1 MHFIN
6 LLLQNPILQN
16 PAEDYPEIHRH
27 FTRYSK
33 GEFTGPIMKIR
44 FTTNK
49 ITLYGSFEYQD
60 FIQEYVASVMPD
72 DEIEVTSSIFSGSDL
87 KDIFSKLSLDWQL
100 KKSTGKTKNFK
111 GIFQAKFKKS
121 KFLEILK
128 ELNKY
133 SYYFTNFNNQQGFS
147 VKCKTKPAQPPKKKP
162 TKQEIEKIAKF
173 CTDVVKNSKKNQKT
187 LLKTILPD
195 FEEKIPENVKTIK
208 IINEYKINNIII
220 PKNIKSSGLIR
231 IKSIREGKL
240 TRTIEI
246 DNETEY
252 TNTLNI
258 SV

>member
-1 MHFIN
+1 
-6 LLLQNPILQN
+6 LLQNPVLQN
-16 PAEDYPEIHRH
+16 PVEDYPEIHKH

-49 ITLYGSFEYQD
+49 ITLNGSFEYED

-72 DEIEVTSSIFSGSDL
+72 DEIDVTFNILSGADL
-87 KDIFSKLSLDWQL
+87 KVIFSKLSLDWQL

-111 GIFQAKFKKS
+111 GIFQGKFKKS
-121 KFLEILK
+121 KYLEILK

-147 VKCKTKPAQPPKKKP
+147 VKCKTKPPQPPKKKP
-162 TKQEIEKIAKF
+162 TNQEIEKIVKF
-173 CTDVVKNSKKNQKT
+173 CRGVVKNSKNNQKT
-187 LLKTILPD
+187 LIKTLIPD
-195 FEEKIPENVKTIK
+195 FDEKIPDNVTKIK

-220 PKNIKSSGLIR
+220 PKNIKSSGLLR
-231 IKSIREGKL
+231 IKSIRKGKL
-240 TRTIEI
+240 VRTIEI